1 MYHKIQSVKAVRVMA
16 ILLSAVLTFA
26 GLAFSSEV
34 TAKEAEGSAK
44 MGTIEEI
51 IASYYDPDGRPMSCA
66 HRAITYI
73 GNPIPENSL
82 AAIQDCIDHKVDIV
96 ELDIARTE
104 DGVFVL
110 SHDDSIKRTTTYTGS
125 ELISEMTYNEICE
138 YPLLQY
144 IGGSSGV
151 YYDEN
156 GKTLVMP
163 TFEQALAL
171 CKDKVMINL
180 DKFTDLWSYRMELYA
195 IVREYDCVDSVI
207 FKGDYDSDLIRRWHK
222 QIKTEY
228 GEDAE
233 LPNFCTL
240 NSNSDEEKFINFIK
254 SHYDASTAFAVETTF
269 GDYSRPQADP
279 LVLEQVRKYA
289 RTFVNVLTDTHGK
302 TGYCAGNKENSTGWA
317 ELIDLGYNIL
327 HTNNSADLAAYI
339 YANAE
344 PVRDVAK
351 GIDTLYFS
359 GYKHDKTDYTIKI
372 EDSSVRL
379 YDGDY
384 IYFENVDF
392 SSAKESIIADIV
404 AETATGQLVIRADSE
419 NGKVIAKYDLSML
432 PLRALSVVEEIKSD
446 SLGICDL
453 YVCAENMGDGSVLIS
468 KLTCAE
474 PKDGKNL
481 YVCGGYVFTRP
492 GQAPTLPRTVTVT
505 NEYGFAYTSEVKWQA
520 IPEACYEKNLSFFN
534 VPGIL
539 KETHEKIYATVTV
552 LDLDMSA
559 AARWYDSGVGVQ
571 TNGADE
577 VIAWHDRISPYS
589 ATATETKAPLYR
601 SGVITFDGVDDG
613 MMYEHSLSG
622 KSDITMIINAKT
634 DKNSTDYLKDYT
646 INNSARYTLLQ
657 YPESGSWG
665 CVWLTS
671 FKDGIACRFG
681 SGLSGNRG
689 IYYNGVTVDGWNT
702 VSAVKNG
709 ESEKL
714 YLNSSMIYD
723 RASDAS
729 AQYCVGSA
737 GGTVENT
744 HEYAYIGYGIQS
756 KRNYYYNGSVSDIV
770 IFERALSDSEM
781 AMLSEYFS
789 AKNQGKLKDTSDGIQ
804 SDFGDIDSFFTEET
818 VTEIK
823 LTIDS
828 LTGYVNGE
836 SKALDAAPIIRNS
849 RTMLPVRF
857 VAENLG
863 ATVGWD
869 DATKTVTIKRD
880 ATVIEIVIGSNVA
893 RVDGKDI
900 ALDSPAFIENSR
912 TYLPVRVVAENLG
925 AEVSWDDATKTATL
939 TK

>member
-16 ILLSAVLTFA
+16 ILLSVALTFA

-34 TAKEAEGSAK
+34 TAKETEDSAK

-51 IASYYDPDGRPMSCA
+51 IASYYGPDGRPMSCA

-73 GNPIPENSL
+73 DNPIPENSL

-104 DGVFVL
+104 DGVFVI
-110 SHDDSIKRTTTYTGS
+110 SHDNSINRTTTYTGS

-144 IGGSSGV
+144 IGGSRGV
-151 YYDEN
+151 YYDES
-156 GKTLVMP
+156 GKTLVVP

-180 DKFTDLWSYRMELYA
+180 DKFTGLWNYRMEIYD

-207 FKGDYDSDLIRRWHK
+207 FKGDYDCDLLRRWHK

-233 LPNFCTL
+233 MPNFCTL
-240 NSNSDEEKFINFIK
+240 NSNGDAEKFISLIK

-279 LVLEQVRKYA
+279 SVLEQVRKYA
-289 RTFVNVLTDTHGK
+289 RTFVNVLTDTHSK
-302 TGYCAGNKENSTGWA
+302 TGYCAGNRENSTGWA

-344 PVRDVAK
+344 ERDIAK

-359 GYKHDKTDYTIKI
+359 GYKHNKTDYTIKI
-372 EDSSVRL
+372 EDSAVRL

-404 AETATGQLVIRADSE
+404 AETTTGQLVIRAGSK
-419 NGKVIAKYDLSML
+419 NGKVVAKYDLSMF
-432 PLRALSVVEEIKSD
+432 PSRAISAVEKVKSD
-446 SLGICDL
+446 SLGLCDL
-453 YVCAENMGDGSVLIS
+453 YVCAENMSGGSVLIS

-474 PKDGKNL
+474 PKVGKNP
-481 YVCGGYVFTRP
+481 YVYGVYVFTRP
-492 GQAPTLPRTVTVT
+492 GKAPTLPGTVTVI
-505 NEYGFAYTSEVKWQA
+505 NEYGFAYSSEVKWQA

-534 VPGIL
+534 VLGIL
-539 KETHEKIYATVTV
+539 KETREKIYATVTV
-552 LDLDMSA
+552 LDLDMSD
-559 AARWYDSGVGVQ
+559 AARWYDSGVGVE
-571 TNGADE
+571 TNGANE
-577 VIAWHDRISPYS
+577 VIAWHDRISSYS
-589 ATATETKAPLYR
+589 ATATEKKAPVYR
-601 SGVITFDGVDDG
+601 SGVITFDGVDDS
-613 MMYEHSLSG
+613 MTYEHSLSG
-622 KSDITMIINAKT
+622 KSDITMIINAKS
-634 DKNSTDYLKDYT
+634 DKYSTDYLKDYT
-646 INNSARYTLLQ
+646 INNAARYTLLH

-665 CVWLTS
+665 SVWLTS
-671 FKDGIACRFG
+671 FKDGIVCRFG

-689 IYYNGVTVDGWNT
+689 IYYNGVTVNGWNT

-714 YLNSSMIYD
+714 YLNASMIYD

-737 GGTVENT
+737 GETVENT
-744 HEYAYIGYGIQS
+744 HEYAYIGCGIQS
-756 KRNYYYNGSVSDIV
+756 TRNYYYNGSVSDIV
-770 IFERALSDSEM
+770 IFERALSDSEI
-781 AMLSEYFS
+781 AVLSEYFS
-789 AKNQGKLKDTSDGIQ
+789 AKNQGKLKDMSDGIQ
-804 SDFGDIDSFFTEET
+804 SDFGDLDSFFAEET

-828 LTGYVNGE
+828 LTGYVDGE
-836 SKALDAAPIIRNS
+836 AKALDAAPIIRNS

-880 ATVIEIVIGSNVA
+880 STIIEIVIGSKIA
-893 RVDGKDI
+893 KVDGKNI